1 MDNIFKKFVLPTNN
15 QHKQTA
21 KTGPQNMDNNFMRER
36 SGNNAANSQNTA
48 SPPTTP
54 TGRKTS
60 VDQDNYFYFM

>member
-1 MDNIFKKFVLPTNN
+1 MDNIFKKFISPTNN
-15 QHKQTA
+15 QHKQTGQ
-21 KTGPQNMDNNFMRER
+21 TGPQNMDNNFMRER
-36 SGNNAANSQNTA
+36 TNNATSQTSSA